1 VAVREARALGFPV
14 ATDGDG
20 WRRVAVQHPSA
31 GTPLA
36 LRRTVRLAAD
46 SRDSESHPI
55 QGQMPDLRGRSA
67 RQAVA
72 WLAALGVPAT
82 LSGTGAV
89 TDQSPAP
96 GSPLPDAAHLTCE

>member
-1 VAVREARALGFPV
+1 VRTLGLPV

-31 GTPLA
+31 GTPLD

-46 SRDSESHPI
+46 SRDTTTYA
-55 QGQMPDLRGRSA
+55 GQMPDLRGLSA
-67 RQAVA
+67 RQATA
-72 WLAALGVPAT
+72 WLAALGVTAT
-82 LSGTGAV
+82 VRGAGVV

-96 GSPLPDAAHLTCE
+96 GSPLADAARLTCQYLP